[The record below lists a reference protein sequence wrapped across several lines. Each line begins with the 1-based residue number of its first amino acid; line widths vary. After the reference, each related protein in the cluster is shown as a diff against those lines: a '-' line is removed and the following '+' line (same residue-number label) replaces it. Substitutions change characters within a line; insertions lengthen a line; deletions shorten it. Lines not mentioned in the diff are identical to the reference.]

1 MCKKPLSLIAVFTFV
16 MAGLSFGGSIRSVSA
31 QRTARKQLT
40 YEQAFNSSRR
50 PEDESASGVIAG
62 RVPNITGWVDDEH
75 YLESRADSADKDR
88 KLYAVSVADGSA
100 KVYRDDTEIQK
111 NLPEGFEARA
121 AAAST
126 PDQSGLVFNRE
137 GDLYYYDVGAKRF
150 RRLTATPGREA
161 NPRLSPNGKWI
172 AYTRDNNLFA
182 YDLDSSIEHQY
193 TSDGSDTVYNGW
205 ASWVYMEEILGRG
218 GANAAFWWSPDSS
231 RLAFMRFD
239 DSPVPVFPIYHA
251 DGQHGELER
260 QRYPKAGDANPYVA
274 MGVVPVA
281 GGKVAWMDFEPR
293 ADHYIAWPFWTPDSK
308 TLSVQWMNRGQDT
321 IRLFNCDPATGK
333 KTRIYE
339 EKQSSWV
346 DFFKDLY
353 YFKNGSGFLL
363 RSDVDGWDHLYYYMN
378 DGTLKK
384 RLTSG
389 NWRVNSIARVD
400 EAGGYVYFTGRP
412 TKSWDAQLMR
422 VKLDGSGLEQL
433 TKTDGI
439 HRDQVSPGAKYFV
452 DNVSTVSTPSSAA
465 LYRSDGTLIRKLA
478 EPRLSDDYAWGKAE
492 IFTIPSEDGQF
503 NLPAYWV
510 LPPDFDAARQYPVIF
525 SIYGGP
531 DAGTVQNRWVG
542 LQPHYWAER
551 GVITISVDH
560 RASGHFGKKG
570 VALMHRNLGKWEMA
584 DLIAATK
591 WLRTKPFIAKNKI
604 GIIGGSYGGYTT
616 LMALTFGAGSFNFG
630 QAASSVSDWQLYDS
644 VYTERYM
651 DTPAENPEGYKNG
664 AVLTWIERYK
674 GGLRVTH
681 GTIDDNVHTQ
691 NSIQVID
698 WLTSNNKSFELMLY
712 PDSRHGLRPTQRA
725 HAMRE
730 THDFW
735 VRTLLDGH
743 LSDPAPAASAT
754 QPERS
759 ERSRQ

>member
-1 MCKKPLSLIAVFTFV
+1 MCKKPVSLIAVFTLV
-16 MAGLSFGGSIRSVSA
+16 IAGLSFGGSPRTVAA

-50 PEDESASGVIAG
+50 PDDESASGVIAG
-62 RVPNITGWVDDEH
+62 RVPNITGWIDDEH
-75 YLESRADSADKDR
+75 YLESRADPADKER
-88 KLYAVSVADGSA
+88 KLVAVSVADGNA
-100 KVYRDDTEIQK
+100 KVYRDYTEIQK
-111 NLPEGFEARA
+111 NLPEGFDARA
-121 AAAST
+121 AAVST
-126 PDQSGLVFNRE
+126 PDQSGFVFNHE
-137 GDLYYYDVGAKRF
+137 GDLYYYDVGAKRL
-150 RRLTATPGREA
+150 RRLTATPGRET

-218 GANAAFWWSPDSS
+218 GASAAFWWSPDSS

-274 MGVVPVA
+274 MGVVPAA
-281 GGKVAWMDFEPR
+281 GGKVAWMDFEPK
-293 ADHYIAWPFWTPDSK
+293 ADHYIAWPFWTPDSR

-321 IRLFNCDPATGK
+321 IRLFNCDPVTGK
-333 KTRIYE
+333 KTQIYE
-339 EKQSSWV
+339 EKQASWV

-363 RSDVDGWDHLYYYMN
+363 HSDVDGWEHLYYYNN

-412 TKSWDAQLMR
+412 TRSWDAQLMR
-422 VKLDGSGLEQL
+422 VKLDGGGLEQL
-433 TKTDGI
+433 TRTEGI
-439 HRDQVSPGAKYFV
+439 HRDQVSPGAKYFL
-452 DNVSTVSTPSSAA
+452 DTVSTVSTPSSAA
-465 LYRSDGTLIRKLA
+465 LYRSDGTLIRKLG

-492 IFTIPSEDGQF
+492 LFTIPSEDGQF

-591 WLRTKPFIAKNKI
+591 WLRTKPFIAKDRI
-604 GIIGGSYGGYTT
+604 GITGGSYGGYTT

-674 GGLRVTH
+674 GGLRMTH

-712 PDSRHGLRPTQRA
+712 PDSRHGVQQSQRA
-725 HAMRE
+725 HATRE

-743 LSDPAPAASAT
+743 LIEPAPAASAT
-754 QPERS
+754 QQQRS
-759 ERSRQ
+759 EH